1 MTKGMQ
7 QYSFAKTPSTN
18 MQRSVFDR
26 SYNHLTTFDAS
37 KLIPIYC
44 DGDILPGDT
53 LSLRTSG
60 FCRMSTPLHP
70 SMQSLMYESFY
81 FFVPYRI
88 LWENFTKMMGVQEIP
103 GASTDYLVPQLICP
117 ASADENGTSGS
128 SDAYPGWTT
137 GSFEDY
143 IGLPTRVAG
152 ASYSALYRRA
162 HHRIHWEWFRDSNI
176 QGTGVN
182 GHKRAFNVSDG
193 PDYPT
198 SSGEAGTSFIDALD
212 PRGKRHDYF
221 TSCLPSTQ
229 IGDPVKLPL
238 GDSAPV
244 VIEPLASASSFFVD
258 ADGADVQLGKTFRDD
273 AGNVTWTGG
282 NNEVD
287 FDWFGIGTVDL
298 SDATAATIMQLRQAM
313 QLQVFYERDSRAGRR
328 WPELLKAHFQ
338 TDLPDQQYRP
348 EFLGG
353 GQANVNIHP
362 VPATTGAND
371 SGFAPTGEL
380 GAFGTL
386 QFSGHGFTKSFSE
399 HGIVLGYANIR
410 APLTYQQGMHRMF
423 SRKDRLDFYW
433 STFNEIGD
441 MAVLNKEIYF
451 QGTDDDDKPFGYQER
466 FAEYRFASN
475 RVSGL
480 FRSNVTDG
488 SLDSWHYAQDFDSL
502 PLLNSTFI
510 SDSSDVSID
519 RTIATPDEPQFIGD
533 FYHKVKHIRPMP
545 VHSVPTG
552 LGRF

>member
-1 MTKGMQ
+1 MSKGMQ

-26 SYNHLTTFDAS
+26 SYNHLTTFNAGA
-37 KLIPIYC
+37 LIPIYC

-70 SMQSLMYESFY
+70 QFQELYYESFY

-88 LWENFTKMMGVQEIP
+88 LWDNFTRMMGVQDVP
-103 GASTDYLVPQLICP
+103 NASTDFLVPQITCP
-117 ASADENGTSGS
+117 ASSADNGTAGS
-128 SDAYPGWTT
+128 TDEYSGWTT

-143 IGLPTRVAG
+143 IGVPTRVAG
-152 ASYSALYRRA
+152 ADYSALYRRA
-162 HHRIHWEWFRDSNI
+162 HNRIFYEWFRDPNL
-176 QGTGVN
+176 QGSDELYQL
-182 GHKRAFNVSDG
+182 AFKTDDG
-193 PDYPT
+193 PDTPT
-198 SSGEAGTSFIDALD
+198 NSKNDYKPQIYT
-212 PRGKRHDYF
+212 RGKRHDYF

-229 IGDPVKLPL
+229 IGPAVTLPL
-238 GDSAPV
+238 GDTAPV
-244 VIEPLASASSFFVD
+244 VIEPLASAGSFFVD
-258 ADGADVQLGKTFRDD
+258 TDGADVQLGKTFRDD

-287 FDWFGIGTVDL
+287 FDWFGIGSVDL

-313 QLQVFYERDSRAGRR
+313 QLQVFYERDARSGRR

-362 VPATTGAND
+362 VPSTTGAND
-371 SGFAPTGEL
+371 QQFAPTGEL

-423 SRKDRLDFYW
+423 TRKDRLDFYW
-433 STFNEIGD
+433 STFNEVGD
-441 MAVLNKEIYF
+441 MSVLNKEIFF

-466 FAEYRFASN
+466 FADYRFASN

-480 FRSNVTDG
+480 FRSNVESG

-502 PLLNSTFI
+502 PLLNSDFI
-510 SDSSDVSID
+510 TDKSSLNVD